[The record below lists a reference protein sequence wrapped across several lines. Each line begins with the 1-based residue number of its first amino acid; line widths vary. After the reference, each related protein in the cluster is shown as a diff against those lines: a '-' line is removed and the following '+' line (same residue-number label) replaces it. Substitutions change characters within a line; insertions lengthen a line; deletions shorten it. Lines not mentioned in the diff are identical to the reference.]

1 MKLKTLLVKHRP
13 MKNIGAMI
21 VMLVIGFIIGT
32 FTNLGNDI
40 FSFLEI
46 GPLSNNV
53 ESTTNQ
59 QNQPSIKK

>member
-1 MKLKTLLVKHRP
+1 

-21 VMLVIGFIIGT
+21 VMLIIGFLIGT

-46 GPLSNNV
+46 GPLSNTEQIN
-53 ESTTNQ
+53 N
-59 QNQPSIKK
+59 